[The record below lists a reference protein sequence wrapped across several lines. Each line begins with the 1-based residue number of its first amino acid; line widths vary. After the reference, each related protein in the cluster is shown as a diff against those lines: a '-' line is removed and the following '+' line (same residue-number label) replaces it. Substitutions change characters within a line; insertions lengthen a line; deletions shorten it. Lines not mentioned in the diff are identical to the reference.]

1 MFSNKYTQSAVAA
14 VLISTLAA
22 CSSGGGDSAGL
33 GTTDVTSSG
42 AITAFGSVIINGVRY
57 ETENSRIVSEDD
69 GTEIAVNPSDD
80 QLKQILG
87 LGEVITV
94 RGTRTDDSNGV
105 ANTIRVDDELV
116 GEITVVNPDGSFEV
130 LGQTVSVTPD
140 TIIDNSIIEDARG
153 GANVPADQ
161 RLGDLPETLDQL
173 IAANMVVEV
182 NGFPSQN
189 GIEATRIED
198 VTGQTAPDGGELDDE
213 VKGFVS
219 QLVPGVSF
227 KINDLT
233 VSYSAGVLD
242 DEDFAG
248 RDLADGDFVEV
259 HGAIVPGM
267 SPLTMDATRIELE
280 DDLVDDDFDSG
291 EVEIEGVVQK
301 VIPDAIGTG
310 GTIVINGEDIRVD
323 DVSLFSE
330 GLRIEIK
337 GTMLSDGSIL
347 VVRVEDESED
357 TVRTEDVVVSSVPG
371 ANGSFTTRLGITVT
385 PSDRSRLEDDTIEDD
400 DGLTIEQ
407 FLSGIDGQRIEARGF
422 PMNSDTV
429 WTRLEIEDTND
440 AGCRLR
446 GPVESVDEPNSSFD
460 IMGVTID
467 VSNVS
472 ENNFEGS
479 NDQPIGRQ
487 AFFDQLINQLSQ
499 GVIVQASSDSDAT
512 NNGCNNL
519 EMIAREVEFE
529 PADDVLFDDDGNLGD
544 VNDNEITGAVSN
556 VTTSTFDAGGETIT
570 VTENTLID
578 SSIIEAARGVEIA
591 NDQPYGTLT
600 ESLSELLPTGLNVVV
615 GVDRSSG
622 VVALII
628 EDI

>member
-1 MFSNKYTQSAVAA
+1 MFSNKYTQSALAA

-22 CSSGGGDSAGL
+22 CSSGGGDSGSAGL

-57 ETENSRIVSEDD
+57 ETENSRIISEDD
-69 GTEIAVNPSDD
+69 GREIAVNPSDD

-116 GEITVVNPDGSFEV
+116 GEVTVVNPDGSFEV

-140 TIIDNSIIEDARG
+140 TIIDDSIIEAARG

-173 IAANMVVEV
+173 IAAGMVVEV

-189 GIEATRIED
+189 GVEATRIED
-198 VTGQTAPDGGELDDE
+198 VTDLAVGGGLDDE

-219 QLVPGVSF
+219 QLVPGSSF
-227 KINDLT
+227 KINNLT
-233 VSYSAGVLD
+233 VHYDVSVLD

-248 RDLADGDFVEV
+248 RDLAEGDFVEV
-259 HGAIVPGM
+259 HGDPDGNASSM
-267 SPLTMDATRIELE
+267 NATRIELE
-280 DDLVDDDFDSG
+280 DDLVDDDFTSG
-291 EVEIEGVVQK
+291 EVEIEGVIQK
-301 VIPDAIGTG
+301 VTPDAIGTG
-310 GTIVINGEDIRVD
+310 GIIVINGEEIRVD
-323 DVSLFSE
+323 DVSLFAE
-330 GLRIEIK
+330 GLRIEVK
-337 GTMLSDGSIL
+337 GVMLSDGSIL
-347 VVRVEDESED
+347 VVRLEDESED
-357 TVRTEDVVVSSVPG
+357 TVRTEDEVVSSVPG

-407 FLSGIDGQRIEARGF
+407 FLSGINGQRIEARGF
-422 PMNSDTV
+422 PMNGDTV

-446 GPVESVDEPNSSFD
+446 GPVETVNAPNSFT

-487 AFFDQLINQLSQ
+487 AFFDQLINQQSQ

-529 PADDVLFDDDGNLGD
+529 PADDVLFDDNGGNGNDG
-544 VNDNEITGAVSN
+544 VNDNEIVGTVSN

-591 NDQPYGTLT
+591 NDQPYGSLP

>member
-1 MFSNKYTQSAVAA
+1 MFSNKYTQSALAA
-14 VLISTLAA
+14 ALISTLAA
-22 CSSGGGDSAGL
+22 CSSGGGDSGSAGL

-57 ETENSRIVSEDD
+57 ETENSVIVSEDD
-69 GTEIAVNPSDD
+69 GRVIAENPSDD

-116 GEITVVNPDGSFEV
+116 GEISVVNPDGSFVV

-140 TIIDNSIIEDARG
+140 TIIDDSIIEAARG

-173 IAANMVVEV
+173 VAAGMIVEV
-182 NGFPSQN
+182 NGFPSHN
-189 GIEATRIED
+189 GVEATRIED
-198 VTGQTAPDGGELDDE
+198 VTDLAVGGGLDDE

-219 QLVPGVSF
+219 QLVPGSSF

-233 VSYSAGVLD
+233 VHYDVSVLD

-248 RDLADGDFVEV
+248 RDIAEGDFVEV
-259 HGAIVPGM
+259 HGDPDGNSSSM
-267 SPLTMDATRIELE
+267 NATRIELE
-280 DDLVDDDFDSG
+280 DDLVDDDFTSG
-291 EVEIEGVVQK
+291 EVEIEGVIQK
-301 VIPDAIGTG
+301 VTPDAIGTG
-310 GTIVINGEDIRVD
+310 GIILINGEEIRVD
-323 DVSLFSE
+323 DVSLFAE
-330 GLRIEIK
+330 GLRIEVK
-337 GTMLSDGSIL
+337 GVMLSDGSIL
-347 VVRVEDESED
+347 VLRLEDESED
-357 TVRTEDVVVSSVPG
+357 TVRTEDEVVSSVPG

-385 PSDRSRLEDDTIEDD
+385 PSDRSRLEDDTIDDD

-407 FLSGIDGQRIEARGF
+407 FLSGINGQRIEARGF
-422 PMNSDTV
+422 PMNGDTV
-429 WTRLEIEDTND
+429 WTRLEIEDTSD

-446 GPVESVDEPNSSFD
+446 GPVETVNAPNSFT

-487 AFFDQLINQLSQ
+487 AFFDQLGQ
-499 GVIVQASSDSDAT
+499 GVIVQATSDSDAI
-512 NNGCNNL
+512 NNGCNDLN
-519 EMIAREVEFE
+519 MTAREVEFE
-529 PADDVLFDDDGNLGD
+529 PADDVLFDDNGGNGNDG
-544 VNDNEITGAVSN
+544 VNDNEITGTVSN

-591 NDQPYGTLT
+591 NDQPYGTLP

>member
-1 MFSNKYTQSAVAA
+1 MFSNKYTQSALAA

-22 CSSGGGDSAGL
+22 CSSGGGDSGSAGL

-57 ETENSRIVSEDD
+57 ETENSVIVSEDD
-69 GTEIAVNPSDD
+69 GRVIAENPSDD

-116 GEITVVNPDGSFEV
+116 GEISVVNPDGSFVV

-140 TIIDNSIIEDARG
+140 TIIDDSIIEAARG

-173 IAANMVVEV
+173 VAAGMIVEV

-189 GIEATRIED
+189 GVEATRIED
-198 VTGQTAPDGGELDDE
+198 VTDLAVGGGLDDE

-219 QLVPGVSF
+219 QLVPGSSF

-233 VSYSAGVLD
+233 VHYDVSVLD

-248 RDLADGDFVEV
+248 RDIAEGDFVEV
-259 HGAIVPGM
+259 HGDPDGNSSSM
-267 SPLTMDATRIELE
+267 NATRIELE
-280 DDLVDDDFDSG
+280 DDLVDDDFTSG
-291 EVEIEGVVQK
+291 EVEIEGVIQK
-301 VIPDAIGTG
+301 VTPDAIGTG
-310 GTIVINGEDIRVD
+310 GIILINGEEIRVD
-323 DVSLFSE
+323 DVSLFAE
-330 GLRIEIK
+330 GLRIEVK
-337 GTMLSDGSIL
+337 GVMLSDGSIL
-347 VVRVEDESED
+347 VLRLEDESED
-357 TVRTEDVVVSSVPG
+357 TVRTEDEVVSSVPG

-385 PSDRSRLEDDTIEDD
+385 PSDRSRLEDDTIDDD

-407 FLSGIDGQRIEARGF
+407 FLSGINGQRIEARGF
-422 PMNSDTV
+422 PMNGDTV
-429 WTRLEIEDTND
+429 WTRLEIEDTSD

-446 GPVESVDEPNSSFD
+446 GPVETVNAPNSFT

-487 AFFDQLINQLSQ
+487 AFFDQLGQ
-499 GVIVQASSDSDAT
+499 GVIVQATSDSDAI
-512 NNGCNNL
+512 NNGCNDLN
-519 EMIAREVEFE
+519 MTAREVEFE
-529 PADDVLFDDDGNLGD
+529 PADDVLFDDNGGNGNDG
-544 VNDNEITGAVSN
+544 VNDNEITGTVSN

-591 NDQPYGTLT
+591 NDQPYGTLP